1 MTITIGFIGAGNM
14 AGALAGGIHARGHA
28 AEGLM
33 LSDTSERQLQPFRD
47 KGMRTTM
54 DNRELAAAA
63 DVLVLS
69 VKPQVMKDVLKP
81 LADIV
86 QARQP
91 LVVSI
96 AAGIPAASIE
106 RWLGGDV
113 AVVRA
118 MPNTPALVQ
127 AGATG
132 LYANRRV
139 TQELRQ
145 QAAAILGAVG
155 ISVWVEDEALIDS
168 VTAVSGSGPA
178 YFFYVME
185 AMIAAGRE
193 LGLDEA
199 TARSLTLQTALGA
212 AQMAISADVG
222 PEELR
227 RRVTSPGGTTER
239 AIAAL
244 EEGQVKAVFAR
255 ALQACAARGGELA
268 ELLGGQD

>member
-14 AGALAGGIHARGHA
+14 AGALAGGLLARGHA
-28 AEGLM
+28 PERLA
-33 LSDTSERQLQPFRD
+33 LSDTSEQQLQAFRSQ
-47 KGMRTTM
+47 GVWTTQ
-54 DNRELAAAA
+54 DNQALAARA
-63 DVLVLS
+63 DVLVLA
-69 VKPQVMKDVLKP
+69 VKPQVLKDVLKP
-81 LADIV
+81 LAGIV
-86 QARQP
+86 QARRP
-91 LVVSI
+91 LIVSI

-106 RWLGGDV
+106 RWLGGNL
-113 AVVRA
+113 AIVRA

-132 LYANRRV
+132 LYANPRV
-139 TQELRQ
+139 DETLRAR
-145 QAAAILGAVG
+145 AAEILGAVG
-155 ISVWVEDEALIDS
+155 ITVWVEDEALIDS

-185 AMIAAGRE
+185 AMVAAGRS

-212 AQMAISADVG
+212 AQMAITADAG

-244 EEGQVKAVFAR
+244 DAGKVREAFAN
-255 ALQACAARGGELA
+255 ALQACAARGAELA
-268 ELLGGQD
+268 DVLGGQD